1 MWRGGGSETGGMS
14 CMAGQH
20 NITDAF
26 RRGRVIDSADQQY
39 KFKLSC
45 VVCHKKTGK

>member
-1 MWRGGGSETGGMS
+1 MPYQPTDNIDKREVKQGRLRCVWRGGGSETGGMS

-26 RRGRVIDSADQQY
+26 RRVI
-39 KFKLSC
+39 
-45 VVCHKKTGK
+45 VT